1 MCLEYAVLSGQT
13 RGEGTSR
20 IEAFSDGVFA
30 FALTLL
36 VVSLEAPRSYDEL
49 IATMRGFPAF
59 GACFAI
65 LIWIWVE
72 HYRFF
77 RAYRIAD
84 GVTILLNSLL
94 LFVVLFYVYPLKFMF
109 TFLSHMFF
117 GIAPPRDRLATFGM
131 SVERSVDLLLIY
143 GLGFIAIFAVFTL
156 LHWRV
161 QSQADAL
168 ALSAAERREARI
180 GLRAHLLSAVVGMVS
195 VGLVL
200 TLPPHRVGF
209 AGMFYAVLGPLHA
222 WHAWWSR
229 RGIPESA

>member
-36 VVSLEAPRSYDEL
+36 VVSLEPPRSYDEL
-49 IATMRGFPAF
+49 LAT
-59 GACFAI
+59 
-65 LIWIWVE
+65 IWIWVE

-161 QSQADAL
+161 HSQADAL

-180 GLRAHLLSAVVGMVS
+180 GLRTHLLSAIVGLVS

-200 TLPPHRVGF
+200 TLPPHRIGF

-229 RGIPESA
+229 RAILESA

>member
-1 MCLEYAVLSGQT
+1 MCLEYAVLSGSI
-13 RGEGTSR
+13 RGEGASR

-36 VVSLEAPRSYDEL
+36 VVSLEVPRSYDEL
-49 IATMRGFPAF
+49 MATMRGFPAF

-65 LIWIWVE
+65 LIWIWIE

-77 RAYRIAD
+77 RTYRIAD
-84 GVTILLNSLL
+84 GVTVLLNSLL

-109 TFLSHMFF
+109 TFLSQMFF
-117 GIAPPRDRLATFGM
+117 GFGPPGDRLASFGM
-131 SVERSVDLLLIY
+131 SVGRAADLLIIY
-143 GLGFIAIFAVFTL
+143 GLGFIAVFAVFTL

-161 QSQADAL
+161 QSQADVL
-168 ALSAAERREARI
+168 ALSPAERREARI
-180 GLRAHLLSAVVGMVS
+180 GLRAHLLSVLVGMVS

-200 TLPPHRVGF
+200 ALPPNRVGF

-222 WHAWWSR
+222 FHAWWSR
-229 RGIPESA
+229 RGIPEPA